1 MSTCVVLAVVV
12 KRLLLRQV
20 TSLVSAAG
28 GLVSERTPKGYNQVL
43 ENKNAPGLKPLF
55 PLAVGHSHSQLKK
68 GATLWLLTETC
79 SEHFFG

>member
-43 ENKNAPGLKPLF
+43 ENKNAP
-55 PLAVGHSHSQLKK
+55 A
-68 GATLWLLTETC
+68 
-79 SEHFFG
+79 